1 MKSQADATGPLL
13 LSALLTQPRKEALP
27 CLTEQLHMNS
37 SHFFVDV
44 CDLRSVFFASKAYQ
58 GLTFYRSTEDL
69 IISTAV
75 VIHSSVNQHRND
87 TQRTKRTFVSQ
98 VSDYFWRLAILPLC
112 AETWHKWF
120 FQIKPA
126 RLKPRLGSLKDLTGE
141 LLKKL
146 KHKACRRTKMCCW
159 VLLVKWLACIQ
170 VYHKA
175 MQNSRF

>member
-1 MKSQADATGPLL
+1 M
-13 LSALLTQPRKEALP
+13 
-27 CLTEQLHMNS
+27 
-37 SHFFVDV
+37 FVIYAQF
-44 CDLRSVFFASKAYQ
+44 FFASKAYQ

-75 VIHSSVNQHRND
+75 VIHSSSNQHRNN
-87 TQRTKRTFVSQ
+87 TQRTKCTFVSQ

-126 RLKPRLGSLKDLTGE
+126 RLKPKLGSLKDLTGE

-159 VLLVKWLACIQ
+159 LNGWPAFKSIIKQCKTADF
-170 VYHKA
+170 K
-175 MQNSRF
+175 